1 MGGRVRMRPSLQKK
15 TGDGQVGEVPAEDEQ
30 NDVQYLCEVAIG
42 TPGQKLK
49 LVFDTGSSDLWVCSK
64 LDLRLFQN

>member
-1 MGGRVRMRPSLQKK
+1 MRPCLQKK
-15 TGDGQVGEVPAEDEQ
+15 VVDGQVGEVPAEDEQ

-49 LVFDTGSSDLWVCSK
+49 LVFDTGSSDLWVCLTLYLHCS
-64 LDLRLFQN
+64 QNY